1 MPSFMRKSWAWW
13 KRIARKIGDFQARI
27 LLTIFYFIFFAPF
40 ALAVRFLSDPL
51 AIKNKSAPSW
61 GMKAPSDEPVTEQ
74 ARRQF

>member
-1 MPSFMRKSWAWW
+1 MTSLIRRAWARW

-51 AIKNKSAPSW
+51 AIKNKSEPSW
-61 GMKAPSDEPVTEQ
+61 EMKVPSEEPVMEK